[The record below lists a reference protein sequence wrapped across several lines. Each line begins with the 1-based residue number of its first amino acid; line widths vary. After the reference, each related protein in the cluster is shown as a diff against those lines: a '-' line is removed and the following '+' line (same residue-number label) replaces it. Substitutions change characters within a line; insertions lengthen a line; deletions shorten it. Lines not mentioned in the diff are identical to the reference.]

1 MVFKTPYE
9 SSFRTEEEKSEET
22 ASTNKV
28 RVVVPVCFKPVGV
41 ALLLAAPSQYNLTKI
56 HTIWPNCHNFQ
67 SNDANSKF
75 FRI

>member
-41 ALLLAAPSQYNLTKI
+41 ALLVAAPSQYNLTNK
-56 HTIWPNCHNFQ
+56 
-67 SNDANSKF
+67 
-75 FRI
+75 